1 MTDTL
6 AIFTPKIGERSETF
20 IKRHID
26 SILPGRTV
34 VIAGS
39 RAGAQWAVKCPSL
52 VLDELPTPRFA
63 KVLFWAIL
71 EKAGWRRENPEIRAV
86 REFLRNHKV
95 TVAMGEYL
103 DASLPWLEV
112 CRNLGIRFYGH
123 AHGYDV
129 SILLRQEQWRKAYL
143 KYRDAAGII
152 AVSQASRARLIDLGL
167 VAESIHVIPCG
178 VEVEERDT
186 LGICSN
192 HRESEAPVV
201 TAVPG
206 GRVETNAGLIR
217 CLAVGRM
224 VSKKSPILCLD
235 AFRRAVEKVPALR
248 LTYVGTGELLPAAR
262 HFVKAFDLGDKVSL
276 LGGQPH
282 KVVDQLLTE
291 SDVFIQHSIVDQDS
305 GDEEGLPVGIL
316 EAMAHGL
323 PVISTRHAGI
333 PDAVIHQ
340 GTGLLVEEGD
350 SEGMA
355 DCLVKLANDTE
366 LRRRMGHEGWR
377 RAKELFTWER
387 ECEHLREVMGVEG
400 GEKGEGERPYTSDPR
415 LRRR

>member
-39 RAGAQWAVKCPSL
+39 RAGATWQGQCPIL
-52 VLDELPTPRFA
+52 ILDELPTPRFA
-63 KVLFWAIL
+63 KVLFRAIL

-86 REFLRNHKV
+86 REFLRQHKV

-103 DASLPWLEV
+103 DSSILWLEV

-129 SILLRQEQWRKAYL
+129 SILLRQEHWRKVYL

-167 VAESIHVIPCG
+167 AAESIQVIPCG

-186 LGICSN
+186 PGICSN
-192 HRESEAPVV
+192 HRLDRREREAHVV

-206 GRVETNAGLIR
+206 GRAETIVGLIR

-224 VSKKSPILCLD
+224 VSKKSPIFCLD

-248 LTYVGTGELLPAAR
+248 LTYVGAGELLPAAR
-262 HFVKAFDLGDKVSL
+262 HFVKAFGLGDKVSL

-282 KVVDQLLTE
+282 EVVEQLLTE

-333 PDAVIHQ
+333 PDAVVHQ

-355 DCLVKLANDTE
+355 NCLVKLANDAE
-366 LRRRMGHEGWR
+366 LRRSMGHQGWR

-387 ECEHLREVMGVEG
+387 ERDSLQRIMGLGSTE
-400 GEKGEGERPYTSDPR
+400 
-415 LRRR
+415 L